1 MDTVSKET
9 NIVIKQRSTAACI
22 KEGFRL
28 ISTQLKNLLY
38 SSWLPVLL
46 TALFMSLYFLLFIEV
61 MVIPMPADVGLGTL
75 VMMYIFYVL
84 YSLCGIL
91 LTGRLFLLFRDY
103 RDTGRIPRLRPM
115 QGMKDTLRMAGRAF
129 LFQIWIILLA
139 APGTQLFKI
148 LLKWIPRPESLT
160 SMSFLIAGLVVVGI
174 IAIISLIPLV
184 HTFYKYVLDGGSFLK
199 MIGKSY
205 GRGARHRG
213 KIISVAVLSG
223 AIITV
228 LLGFIML
235 PMIIVT
241 SAFTQSVIGV
251 LQGDD
256 TGVPSYFP
264 WLMRITY
271 LVSMVIVLLVTIYC
285 YCTMLYAYGSIDAQE
300 NDRENYMNQQEL
312 TNS

>member
-61 MVIPMPADVGLGTL
+61 MVIPMLADVGLGTL

-205 GRGARHRG
+205 SRGARHRG

-285 YCTMLYAYGSIDAQE
+285 YCTMLYAYGSIEAQE
-300 NDRENYMNQQEL
+300 NDREKYMNQQEL
-312 TNS
+312 TNI